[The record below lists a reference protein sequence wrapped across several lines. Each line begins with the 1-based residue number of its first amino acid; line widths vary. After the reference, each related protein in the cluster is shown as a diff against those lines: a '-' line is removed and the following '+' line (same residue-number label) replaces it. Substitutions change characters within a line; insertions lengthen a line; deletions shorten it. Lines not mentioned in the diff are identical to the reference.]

1 MGQNAMLGVRQMEDR
16 QILDEI
22 KHIVDREH
30 QLRAEVEQ
38 GQIDPEIERNE
49 LKRLDVA
56 LDQCWDLLRQRQARR
71 DANRDE
77 REAAV
82 RPASTVENYLQ

>member
-1 MGQNAMLGVRQMEDR
+1 MDDR

-22 KHIVDREH
+22 KRIVDREH

-38 GQIDPEIERNE
+38 GQIDPDIERAE
-49 LKRLDVA
+49 LDRLDVA

-71 DANRDE
+71 NANQDE
-77 REAAV
+77 ADAAV
-82 RPASTVENYLQ
+82 RPASQVESYLQ

>member
-1 MGQNAMLGVRQMEDR
+1 MDDR

-22 KHIVDREH
+22 KRIVDREH

-38 GQIDPEIERNE
+38 GQIDPEIERRE
-49 LKRLDVA
+49 LDRLDVA

-71 DANRDE
+71 HADQDEADAS
-77 REAAV
+77 V
-82 RPASTVENYLQ
+82 RPASQVENYLQ

>member
-1 MGQNAMLGVRQMEDR
+1 MDDR

-22 KHIVDREH
+22 KRIVDREH

-38 GQIDPEIERNE
+38 GQIDPQIERQE
-49 LKRLDVA
+49 LSRLDVA

-71 DANRDE
+71 AANRDE
-77 REAAV
+77 EDASV
-82 RPASTVENYLQ
+82 RPASQVESYLQ

>member
-1 MGQNAMLGVRQMEDR
+1 MDDR

-22 KHIVDREH
+22 KRIVDREH

-38 GQIDPEIERNE
+38 GQIDPGIERRE
-49 LKRLDVA
+49 LDRLDVA

-71 DANRDE
+71 NANQDAAD
-77 REAAV
+77 ASL
-82 RPASTVENYLQ
+82 RPASQVESYLQ

>member
-1 MGQNAMLGVRQMEDR
+1 MDDR

-22 KHIVDREH
+22 KRIVDREH

-38 GQIDPEIERNE
+38 DQIDPEIERRE
-49 LKRLDVA
+49 LSRLEVS

-71 DANRDE
+71 HADQDEADAS
-77 REAAV
+77 V
-82 RPASTVENYLQ
+82 RPASQVENYLQ

>member
-1 MGQNAMLGVRQMEDR
+1 MDDR

-22 KHIVDREH
+22 KRIVDREH

-38 GQIDPEIERNE
+38 GQIDPQIERQE
-49 LKRLDVA
+49 LSRLDVA

-71 DANRDE
+71 AANQDEEDAS
-77 REAAV
+77 V
-82 RPASTVENYLQ
+82 RPASQVENYLQ

>member
-1 MGQNAMLGVRQMEDR
+1 MDDR

-22 KHIVDREH
+22 KRIVDREH

-38 GQIDPEIERNE
+38 GQIDPAIERRE
-49 LKRLDVA
+49 LSRLDVA

-71 DANRDE
+71 NAKLDEEDAS
-77 REAAV
+77 V
-82 RPASTVENYLQ
+82 RPASQVESYLQ